1 MNLREYLTRRY
12 TLLVKKDKDEVY
24 ETSRV
29 SSVRNINIFDNCWK
43 SKESWKSNDVRVFL
57 ET

>member
-43 SKESWKSNDVRVFL
+43 SKERYDVRVFL